1 MQKPEEKNT
10 KKSIIIDKKKTKVDQ
25 KVIDK
30 TQKNL
35 NINSIKKSQGS
46 STDRST
52 NKKKTGG
59 NQKNTKKVIN
69 QNQNKLEEEIPLP
82 EPKPIEP
89 VQKFQENQINEKNN
103 EEEEEKMPEI
113 PLEEVNKYEFN
124 LYKHLKENLKNRDKL
139 CTDGI
144 TNDSSYCLECK
155 VSVCPKCPLFKV
167 HNGHD
172 LVQKLPYYKCEKSFI
187 DETFKDIDSIFSLN
201 PSYLN
206 VNKVKG
212 ELKMQITN
220 KISQL
225 ISQLNKVKETKLQEI
240 DNIFEGSENCVEKLR
255 ENELKIKKNL
265 TNFLEKQKNFFCIDI
280 NEGVD
285 SQNVNPE
292 ANEVLKNLEGETAS
306 PMGMIQPNKDMANST
321 FLLTYDLMK
330 NTEFMNNL
338 IRDIFIDIKEN
349 TERYINEFTSKAKE
363 VEEGIAKLLTP
374 FEGMFKYQ
382 YLLCDFYSQ
391 VNHKIN
397 KYNNKIDDM
406 KNIIFEKVNKRGGF
420 EDIERDNKIANT
432 QIATR
437 FENILNN
444 QLIDEDEAT
453 TIRSLMTKGKKNR
466 KYGAGASKAASI
478 MTSSKMK
485 GGGTL
490 MTGAGKDNL
499 LLNLPKIYESPE
511 EIKLNKDILQE
522 YFIYEALNFVKK
534 NFKKKKNNLDELNE
548 EFDGEVDIAKP
559 IPGTNEMQ
567 CYDKKSRGIIKKVV
581 KFDKKI
587 HKYTYFLNGCR
598 TLLIKDRLYIIGGV
612 DKENQL
618 TKAAYVYYIKTNEL
632 KAMPDMLKP
641 HAYHSVDFLD
651 YYKSIVVVGGENISS
666 CELYDMNTG
675 EWRDLPE
682 MKIPRAHCG
691 IYLDKMNHAIYS
703 FFGIVGNITDKNNY
717 TDVLE
722 CLELRKM
729 ALGWYK
735 IDYNNK
741 AEMNFKSG
749 INKILPLTPEMV
761 LIYGATNMRDFA
773 RKSAVY
779 SIPKQEMMKIDN
791 KIFNEIR
798 EASKKS
804 KKLSKVLTSYA

>member
-1 MQKPEEKNT
+1 MQKTEDKNIQ
-10 KKSIIIDKKKTKVDQ
+10 KKNPDKKKSQKVDQ
-25 KVIDK
+25 KTADK
-30 TQKNL
+30 SQKNT
-35 NINSIKKSQGS
+35 NTNKKSQPQGNGEK
-46 STDRST
+46 STA
-52 NKKKTGG
+52 KKKPA
-59 NQKNTKKVIN
+59 QKSTKKVTA
-69 QNQNKLEEEIPLP
+69 NKLEEEMPLP
-82 EPKPIEP
+82 EPKPIEA
-89 VQKFQENQINEKNN
+89 VQKIPENKISEEKK
-103 EEEEEKMPEI
+103 EEEEQDKMPEI
-113 PLEEVNKYEFN
+113 PLEEANKYEFN
-124 LYKHLKENLKNRDKL
+124 LYKHLKENIKNKDKL
-139 CTDGI
+139 CKDGI
-144 TNDSSYCLECK
+144 SSESLYCLECK
-155 VSVCPKCPLFKV
+155 VSVCPKCALFKV
-167 HNGHD
+167 HNGHE
-172 LVQKLPYYKCEKSFI
+172 LVQKFPYYKCDKSFV
-187 DETFKDIDSIFSLN
+187 DESFKDIDSIFSLN

-206 VNKVKG
+206 INKVKG
-212 ELKMQITN
+212 ELKMQISN
-220 KISQL
+220 QISQL
-225 ISQLNKVKETKLQEI
+225 INQLNKVKDTKMEEVE
-240 DNIFEGSENCVEKLR
+240 NIFVGTENCVEKLR
-255 ENELKIKKNL
+255 ENELKVKKNL
-265 TNFLEKQKNFFCIDI
+265 NNFLETQKNFFCIDI

-292 ANEVLKNLEGETAS
+292 ASEVLKNLEGEGAS
-306 PMGMIQPNKDMANST
+306 PMGMIQPNKDTVNST
-321 FLLTYDLMK
+321 FLLTYDLLK

-338 IRDIFIDIKEN
+338 IRDIFIDIKSN

-363 VEEGIAKLLTP
+363 VEEAINRLLTP

-382 YLLCDFYSQ
+382 YLLCDFYAQ
-391 VNHKIN
+391 INHKIS
-397 KYNNKIDDM
+397 KYNKKIEDM

-420 EDIERDNKIANT
+420 DDIERDNRIANT

-485 GGGTL
+485 GGTL
-490 MTGAGKDNL
+490 MPGAGKDNL
-499 LLNLPKIYESPE
+499 LTNLPKIYESPD

-522 YFIYEALNFVKK
+522 YFIYEALNFVKN
-534 NFKKKKNNLDELNE
+534 NFRKKKNVLDELNE

-567 CYDKKSRGIIKKVV
+567 CYDKKTKNIIKKVV
-581 KFDKKI
+581 KFDKKV

-612 DKENQL
+612 DKENQI
-618 TKAAYVYYIKTNEL
+618 TKVAYVYYIRTNEL
-632 KAMPDMLKP
+632 KAMPDMLRP

-666 CELYDMNTG
+666 CELYDMNIG
-675 EWRDLPE
+675 GWRDLPE

-703 FFGIVGNITDKNNY
+703 FFGVIGNITDKNNY

-722 CLELRKM
+722 CLELRKL

-773 RKSAVY
+773 KKSAVY
-779 SIPKQEMMKIDN
+779 LIPKQEIIKIDN

-804 KKLSKVLTSYA
+804 KKLSKVLTSYI

>member
-1 MQKPEEKNT
+1 MQKTEDKNIQ
-10 KKSIIIDKKKTKVDQ
+10 KKNPDKKKSQKVDQ
-25 KVIDK
+25 KTADK
-30 TQKNL
+30 SQKNT
-35 NINSIKKSQGS
+35 NTNKKSQPQGNGEK
-46 STDRST
+46 STA
-52 NKKKTGG
+52 KKKPA
-59 NQKNTKKVIN
+59 QKSTKKVTA
-69 QNQNKLEEEIPLP
+69 NKLEEEMPLP
-82 EPKPIEP
+82 EPKPIEA
-89 VQKFQENQINEKNN
+89 VQKIPENKISEEKK
-103 EEEEEKMPEI
+103 EEEEQDKMPEI
-113 PLEEVNKYEFN
+113 PLEEANKYEFN
-124 LYKHLKENLKNRDKL
+124 LYKHLKENIKNKDKL
-139 CTDGI
+139 CKDGI
-144 TNDSSYCLECK
+144 SSESLYCLECK
-155 VSVCPKCPLFKV
+155 VSVCPKCALFKV
-167 HNGHD
+167 HNGHE
-172 LVQKLPYYKCEKSFI
+172 LVQKFPYYKCDKSFV
-187 DETFKDIDSIFSLN
+187 DESFKDIDSIFSLN

-206 VNKVKG
+206 INKVKG
-212 ELKMQITN
+212 ELKMQISN
-220 KISQL
+220 QISQL
-225 ISQLNKVKETKLQEI
+225 INQLNKVKDTKMEEVE
-240 DNIFEGSENCVEKLR
+240 NIFVGTENCVEKLR
-255 ENELKIKKNL
+255 ENELKVKKNL
-265 TNFLEKQKNFFCIDI
+265 NNFLETQKNFFCIDI

-292 ANEVLKNLEGETAS
+292 ASEVLKNLEGEGAS
-306 PMGMIQPNKDMANST
+306 PMGMIQPNKDTVNST
-321 FLLTYDLMK
+321 FLLTYDLLK

-338 IRDIFIDIKEN
+338 IRDIFIDIKSN

-363 VEEGIAKLLTP
+363 VEEAINKLLTP

-382 YLLCDFYSQ
+382 YLLCDFYAQ
-391 VNHKIN
+391 INHKIS
-397 KYNNKIDDM
+397 KYNKKIEDM

-420 EDIERDNKIANT
+420 DDIERDNRIANT

-485 GGGTL
+485 GGTL
-490 MTGAGKDNL
+490 MPGAGKDNL
-499 LLNLPKIYESPE
+499 LINLPKIYESPD

-522 YFIYEALNFVKK
+522 YFIYEALNFVKN
-534 NFKKKKNNLDELNE
+534 NFRKKKNVLDELNE

-567 CYDKKSRGIIKKVV
+567 CYDKKTKNIIKKVV
-581 KFDKKI
+581 KFDKKV

-612 DKENQL
+612 DKENQI
-618 TKAAYVYYIKTNEL
+618 TKVAYVYYIRTNEL
-632 KAMPDMLKP
+632 KAMPDMLRP

-666 CELYDMNTG
+666 CELYDMNIG
-675 EWRDLPE
+675 GWRDLPE

-703 FFGIVGNITDKNNY
+703 FFGVIGNITDKNNY

-722 CLELRKM
+722 CLELRKL

-773 RKSAVY
+773 KKSAVY
-779 SIPKQEMMKIDN
+779 LIPKQEIIKIDN

-804 KKLSKVLTSYA
+804 KKLSKVLTSYI

>member
-10 KKSIIIDKKKTKVDQ
+10 HKKNNTNDKKKIQ
-25 KVIDK
+25 KAEQK
-30 TQKNL
+30 QSGKSQKNNNL
-35 NINSIKKSQGS
+35 NSNKKPNTGTGKKKIAIQRSSKKSN
-46 STDRST
+46 T
-52 NKKKTGG
+52 NKF
-59 NQKNTKKVIN
+59 
-69 QNQNKLEEEIPLP
+69 EDEMPLP
-82 EPKPIEP
+82 EPKPIEA
-89 VQKFQENQINEKNN
+89 VQKISENKNN
-103 EEEEEKMPEI
+103 DENGEEEDKMPEI
-113 PLEEVNKYEFN
+113 PLEEANKYEFN
-124 LYKHLKENLKNRDKL
+124 LYKHLKENIKNKDKL
-139 CTDGI
+139 CLDGI
-144 TNDSSYCLECK
+144 STESLYCLECK

-172 LVQKLPYYKCEKSFI
+172 LVHKFPYYKCEKSFI
-187 DETFKDIDSIFSLN
+187 DESFKDIDSIFSLN

-225 ISQLNKVKETKLQEI
+225 IEQLKKVKDAKLEEV
-240 DNIFEGSENCVEKLR
+240 DNVFEGTENCVEKLK
-255 ENELKIKKNL
+255 ENESKVKKNL
-265 TNFLEKQKNFFCIDI
+265 HNFLDKQKNFFCLDL

-285 SQNVNPE
+285 SQNINPE

-306 PMGMIQPNKDMANST
+306 PMGMIQPNKDTLNST
-321 FLLTYDLMK
+321 FLLTYDLLK

-338 IRDIFIDIKEN
+338 IKEIFIDIKTN
-349 TERYINEFTSKAKE
+349 TERYLNEFNLKAKE
-363 VEEGIAKLLTP
+363 VEEAINRLLNP

-391 VNHKIN
+391 INHKIS
-397 KYNNKIDDM
+397 KYNKKIDDM
-406 KNIIFEKVNKRGGF
+406 KKIIFEKVNKRGCF
-420 EDIERDNKIANT
+420 DDIERDNRIANT

-466 KYGAGASKAASI
+466 RYGAGASKAASI
-478 MTSSKMK
+478 ITSSKMK

-490 MTGAGKDNL
+490 MSGAGKDNL
-499 LLNLPKIYESPE
+499 LLNMPKIYETPD
-511 EIKLNKDILQE
+511 EIKLNKDVLQE
-522 YFIYEALNFVKK
+522 YFIFEALNFVKK
-534 NFKKKKNNLDELNE
+534 NFKKKKNKLDDFNE

-559 IPGTNEMQ
+559 LPGTNEMQ
-567 CYDKKSRGIIKKVV
+567 CYDKKARGIIKKVV
-581 KFDKKI
+581 KFDKKV

-612 DKENQL
+612 DKENQI
-618 TKAAYVYYIKTNEL
+618 TKVAYVYYIKTNEL
-632 KAMPDMLKP
+632 KAMPDMLRP

-651 YYKSIVVVGGENISS
+651 YYKSIVVVGGENIGS

-675 EWRDLPE
+675 AWRDLPE
-682 MKIPRAHCG
+682 MKLPRAHCG

-703 FFGIVGNITDKNNY
+703 FFGVVGNITDKNNY

-722 CLELRKM
+722 CLELRKL

-761 LIYGATNMRDFA
+761 LVYGATNMRDFA
-773 RKSAVY
+773 KKSAVY
-779 SIPKQEMMKIDN
+779 VIPKQEMIKIDN

-804 KKLSKVLTSYA
+804 KRLSKVLNSYA

>member
-10 KKSIIIDKKKTKVDQ
+10 KKRIIIDKKKTKADQ
-25 KVIDK
+25 KEIDK

-46 STDRST
+46 ITDRST

-59 NQKNTKKVIN
+59 NQKNIKKVIN
-69 QNQNKLEEEIPLP
+69 QNQKNLEEEMPLP

-89 VQKFQENQINEKNN
+89 VQKFQENQINENNN
-103 EEEEEKMPEI
+103 EEEEEKLPEI
-113 PLEEVNKYEFN
+113 PLEEANKYEFN

-225 ISQLNKVKETKLQEI
+225 ISQLNKVKDAKLQEI

-548 EFDGEVDIAKP
+548 EFDDEADIAKP

-612 DKENQL
+612 DKENQI

-632 KAMPDMLKP
+632 KTMPDMLKP

-703 FFGIVGNITDKNNY
+703 FFGIIGNITDKNNY

>member
-113 PLEEVNKYEFN
+113 PLEEANKYEFN

-225 ISQLNKVKETKLQEI
+225 ISQLNKVKEAKLQEI

-265 TNFLEKQKNFFCIDI
+265 ANFLEKQKNFFCIDI

-548 EFDGEVDIAKP
+548 EFDGEADIAKP

-612 DKENQL
+612 DKENQI

>member
-1 MQKPEEKNT
+1 MQKPEEKNLQ
-10 KKSIIIDKKKTKVDQ
+10 KKNLLSEKKKKVES
-25 KVIDK
+25 KYGDK
-30 TQKNL
+30 LQKN
-35 NINSIKKSQGS
+35 INVNP
-46 STDRST
+46 RST
-52 NKKKTGG
+52 NKKKSSP
-59 NQKNTKKVIN
+59 TKKAPKKGN
-69 QNQNKLEEEIPLP
+69 DNKIEEEMPLP
-82 EPKPIEP
+82 EPKPLEAI
-89 VQKFQENQINEKNN
+89 QKIPENRINEENK
-103 EEEEEKMPEI
+103 EEEKMPEI
-113 PLEEVNKYEFN
+113 PIEEAKKYDFN
-124 LYKHLKENLKNRDKL
+124 LYKHLKENIKNRENL

-144 TNDSSYCLECK
+144 SNDSLYCLDCK
-155 VSVCPKCPLFKV
+155 VSVCPKCPSFNN
-167 HNGHD
+167 HNEHQ
-172 LVQKLPYYKCEKSFI
+172 LVNKYPYYKCDKDFI
-187 DETFKDIDSIFSLN
+187 ESSFKDIDSVFSLN

-212 ELKMQITN
+212 EIKSQITN
-220 KISQL
+220 KISEL
-225 ISQLNKVKETKLQEI
+225 INQLNKVKDAKMEEVEK
-240 DNIFEGSENCVEKLR
+240 IFDGNENCIEKLR
-255 ENELKIKKNL
+255 ENELKVKNNL
-265 TNFLEKQKNFFCIDI
+265 NNFLEKQKNFFCIDT

-285 SQNVNPE
+285 SKNVNPE
-292 ANEVLKNLEGETAS
+292 ANEVLKNLEGEKS
-306 PMGMIQPNKDMANST
+306 PMGMIQPNKDTVNST
-321 FLLTYDLMK
+321 FLLTYDLLK

-338 IRDIFIDIKEN
+338 IKDIINEIKEN
-349 TERYINEFTSKAKE
+349 TERYINEFNEKAKE
-363 VEEGIAKLLTP
+363 VEEAINKLLNP

-391 VNHKIN
+391 INHKIS
-397 KYNNKIDDM
+397 KYNKKIDEM
-406 KNIIFEKVNKRGGF
+406 KKVIFEKVNKKGGF
-420 EDIERDNKIANT
+420 DDIERDNKIATT

-437 FENILNN
+437 FDNILKN
-444 QLIDEDEAT
+444 QLIDEDGAT

-478 MTSSKMK
+478 MTSSKMR

-490 MTGAGKDNL
+490 MTGAGKE
-499 LLNLPKIYESPE
+499 LLNLPKIYEDPE

-522 YFIYEALNFVKK
+522 YFIYEALNFVKN
-534 NFKKKKNNLDELNE
+534 NFKKKKNILDEINE
-548 EFDGEVDIAKP
+548 EYDGEVDIAKP

-567 CYDKKSRGIIKKVV
+567 CYDKKSRGIVKKVV

-598 TLLIKDRLYIIGGV
+598 TLLIKDKLYILGGV
-612 DKENQL
+612 DKENQV
-618 TKAAYVYYIKTNEL
+618 TKAAYVYLIRTNEL
-632 KAMPDMLKP
+632 LKMPDMLKP
-641 HAYHSVDFLD
+641 HAYHAVDFLD

-666 CELYDMNTG
+666 CELFDMNIG
-675 EWRDLPE
+675 EWRELPE

-703 FFGIVGNITDKNNY
+703 FFGIIGNITNKNNY

-761 LIYGATNMRDFA
+761 LVYGAANIRDFA
-773 RKSAVY
+773 KKSAVY
-779 SIPKQEMMKIDN
+779 LIPKQEMLKIDN
-791 KIFNEIR
+791 KIYNEIR

-804 KKLSKVLTSYA
+804 RRLSRILMPYA

>member
-1 MQKPEEKNT
+1 MQKTEDKNIQ
-10 KKSIIIDKKKTKVDQ
+10 KKNPDKKKSQKVDQ
-25 KVIDK
+25 KTADK
-30 TQKNL
+30 SQKNT
-35 NINSIKKSQGS
+35 NTNKKSQPQGNGEK
-46 STDRST
+46 STA
-52 NKKKTGG
+52 KKKPA
-59 NQKNTKKVIN
+59 QKSTKKVTA
-69 QNQNKLEEEIPLP
+69 NKLEEEMPLP
-82 EPKPIEP
+82 EPKPIEA
-89 VQKFQENQINEKNN
+89 VQKIPENKISEKKK
-103 EEEEEKMPEI
+103 EEEEQDKMPEI
-113 PLEEVNKYEFN
+113 PLEEANKYEFN
-124 LYKHLKENLKNRDKL
+124 LYKHLKENIKNKDKL
-139 CTDGI
+139 CKDGI
-144 TNDSSYCLECK
+144 SSESLYCLECK
-155 VSVCPKCPLFKV
+155 VSVCPKCALFKV
-167 HNGHD
+167 HNGHE
-172 LVQKLPYYKCEKSFI
+172 LVQKFPYYKCDKSFV
-187 DETFKDIDSIFSLN
+187 DESFKDIDSIFSLN

-206 VNKVKG
+206 INKVKG
-212 ELKMQITN
+212 ELKMQISN
-220 KISQL
+220 QISQL
-225 ISQLNKVKETKLQEI
+225 INQLNKVKDTKMEEVE
-240 DNIFEGSENCVEKLR
+240 NIFVGTENCVEKLR
-255 ENELKIKKNL
+255 ENELKVKKNL
-265 TNFLEKQKNFFCIDI
+265 NNFLETQKNFFCIDI

-292 ANEVLKNLEGETAS
+292 ASEVLKNLEGEGAS
-306 PMGMIQPNKDMANST
+306 PMGMIQPNKDTVNST
-321 FLLTYDLMK
+321 FLLTYDLLK

-338 IRDIFIDIKEN
+338 IRDIFIDIKSN

-363 VEEGIAKLLTP
+363 VEEAINKLLTP

-382 YLLCDFYSQ
+382 YLLCDFYAQ
-391 VNHKIN
+391 INHKIS
-397 KYNNKIDDM
+397 KYNKKIEDM

-420 EDIERDNKIANT
+420 DDIERDNRIANT

-485 GGGTL
+485 GGTL
-490 MTGAGKDNL
+490 MPGAGKDNL
-499 LLNLPKIYESPE
+499 LTNLPKIYESPD

-522 YFIYEALNFVKK
+522 YFIYEALNFVKN
-534 NFKKKKNNLDELNE
+534 NFRKKKNVLDELNE

-567 CYDKKSRGIIKKVV
+567 CYDKKTKNIIKKVV
-581 KFDKKI
+581 KFDKKV

-612 DKENQL
+612 DKENQI
-618 TKAAYVYYIKTNEL
+618 TKVAYVYYIRTNEL
-632 KAMPDMLKP
+632 KAMPDMLRP

-666 CELYDMNTG
+666 CELYDMNIG
-675 EWRDLPE
+675 GWRDLPE

-703 FFGIVGNITDKNNY
+703 FFGVIGNITDKNNY

-722 CLELRKM
+722 CLELRKL

-773 RKSAVY
+773 KKSAVY
-779 SIPKQEMMKIDN
+779 LIPKQEIIKIDN

-804 KKLSKVLTSYA
+804 KKLSKVLTSYI

>member
-1 MQKPEEKNT
+1 MQKTEDKNIQ
-10 KKSIIIDKKKTKVDQ
+10 KKNPDKKKSQKVDQ
-25 KVIDK
+25 KTADK
-30 TQKNL
+30 SQKNT
-35 NINSIKKSQGS
+35 NTNKKSQPQGNGEK
-46 STDRST
+46 STA
-52 NKKKTGG
+52 KKKPA
-59 NQKNTKKVIN
+59 QKSTKKVTA
-69 QNQNKLEEEIPLP
+69 NKLEEEMPLP
-82 EPKPIEP
+82 EPKPIEA
-89 VQKFQENQINEKNN
+89 VQKIPENKISEEKK
-103 EEEEEKMPEI
+103 EEEEQDKMPEI
-113 PLEEVNKYEFN
+113 PLEEANKYEFN
-124 LYKHLKENLKNRDKL
+124 LYKHLKENIKNKDKL
-139 CTDGI
+139 CKDGI
-144 TNDSSYCLECK
+144 SSESLYCLECK
-155 VSVCPKCPLFKV
+155 VSVCPKCALFKV
-167 HNGHD
+167 HNGHE
-172 LVQKLPYYKCEKSFI
+172 LVQKFPYYKCDKSFV
-187 DETFKDIDSIFSLN
+187 DESFKDIDSIFSLN

-206 VNKVKG
+206 INKVKG
-212 ELKMQITN
+212 ELKMQISN
-220 KISQL
+220 QISQL
-225 ISQLNKVKETKLQEI
+225 INQLNKVKDTKMEEVE
-240 DNIFEGSENCVEKLR
+240 NIFVGTENCVEKLR
-255 ENELKIKKNL
+255 ENELKVKKNL
-265 TNFLEKQKNFFCIDI
+265 NNFLETQKNFFCIDI

-292 ANEVLKNLEGETAS
+292 ASEVLKNLEGEGAS
-306 PMGMIQPNKDMANST
+306 PMGMIQPNKDTVNST
-321 FLLTYDLMK
+321 FLLTYDLLK

-338 IRDIFIDIKEN
+338 IRDIFIDIKSN

-363 VEEGIAKLLTP
+363 VEEAINKLLTP

-382 YLLCDFYSQ
+382 YLLCDFYAQ
-391 VNHKIN
+391 INHKIS
-397 KYNNKIDDM
+397 KYNKKIEDM

-420 EDIERDNKIANT
+420 DDIERDNRIANT

-485 GGGTL
+485 GGTL
-490 MTGAGKDNL
+490 MPGAGKDNL
-499 LLNLPKIYESPE
+499 LTNLPKIYESPD

-522 YFIYEALNFVKK
+522 YFIYEALNFVKN
-534 NFKKKKNNLDELNE
+534 NFRKKKNVLDELNE

-567 CYDKKSRGIIKKVV
+567 CYDKKTKNIIKKVV
-581 KFDKKI
+581 KFDKKV

-612 DKENQL
+612 DKENQI
-618 TKAAYVYYIKTNEL
+618 TKVAYVYYIRTNEL
-632 KAMPDMLKP
+632 KAMPDMLRP

-666 CELYDMNTG
+666 CELYDMNIG
-675 EWRDLPE
+675 GWRELPE

-703 FFGIVGNITDKNNY
+703 FFGVIGNITDKNNY

-722 CLELRKM
+722 CLELRKL

-773 RKSAVY
+773 KKSAVY
-779 SIPKQEMMKIDN
+779 LIPKQEIIKIDN

-798 EASKKS
+798 EAYKKS
-804 KKLSKVLTSYA
+804 KKLSKVLTSYI

>member
-1 MQKPEEKNT
+1 MQKPEEKST
-10 KKSIIIDKKKTKVDQ
+10 KKSIITDKKKAKGDQ
-25 KVIDK
+25 KVPDK

-46 STDRST
+46 NIDHSI
-52 NKKKTGG
+52 NKKKTGA
-59 NQKNTKKVIN
+59 NQKNNKKVIN
-69 QNQNKLEEEIPLP
+69 QNQNKLEEEMPLP

-89 VQKFQENQINEKNN
+89 IQKVQENQINEENN
-103 EEEEEKMPEI
+103 EEEDKMPEI
-113 PLEEVNKYEFN
+113 PLEEANKYEFN

-225 ISQLNKVKETKLQEI
+225 ISQLNKVKDAKLQEI

-567 CYDKKSRGIIKKVV
+567 CYDKKSRGIIKKGV

>member
-1 MQKPEEKNT
+1 MQKSEEKNPH
-10 KKSIIIDKKKTKVDQ
+10 KKNNANDKKKTQ
-25 KVIDK
+25 KAEQKQSDK
-30 TQKNL
+30 SLKNNNL
-35 NINSIKKSQGS
+35 NSNKKPNTGTGKKKIAIQRSSKKSN
-46 STDRST
+46 T
-52 NKKKTGG
+52 NKF
-59 NQKNTKKVIN
+59 
-69 QNQNKLEEEIPLP
+69 EDEMPLP
-82 EPKPIEP
+82 EPKPIEA
-89 VQKFQENQINEKNN
+89 VQKIPENKNN
-103 EEEEEKMPEI
+103 DENGEEEDKMPEI
-113 PLEEVNKYEFN
+113 PLEEANKYEFN
-124 LYKHLKENLKNRDKL
+124 LYKHLKENIKNKDKL
-139 CTDGI
+139 CSDGI
-144 TNDSSYCLECK
+144 STESLYCLECK

-172 LVQKLPYYKCEKSFI
+172 LVHKFPYYKCEKSFI
-187 DETFKDIDSIFSLN
+187 DESFKDIDSIFSLN

-206 VNKVKG
+206 ANKVKG

-225 ISQLNKVKETKLQEI
+225 IEQLKKVKDAKLEEV
-240 DNIFEGSENCVEKLR
+240 DNVFEGTENCVEKLK
-255 ENELKIKKNL
+255 ENESKVKKNL
-265 TNFLEKQKNFFCIDI
+265 HNFLDKQKNFFCLDL

-285 SQNVNPE
+285 SQNINPE

-306 PMGMIQPNKDMANST
+306 PMGMIQPNKDTLNST
-321 FLLTYDLMK
+321 FLLTYDLLK

-338 IRDIFIDIKEN
+338 IKEIFIDIKTN
-349 TERYINEFTSKAKE
+349 TERYLNEFNLKAKE
-363 VEEGIAKLLTP
+363 VEEAINRLLNP

-391 VNHKIN
+391 INHKIS
-397 KYNNKIDDM
+397 KYNKKIDDM
-406 KNIIFEKVNKRGGF
+406 KKIIFEKVNKRGCF
-420 EDIERDNKIANT
+420 DDIERDNRIANT

-466 KYGAGASKAASI
+466 RYGAGASKAASI
-478 MTSSKMK
+478 ITSSKMK

-490 MTGAGKDNL
+490 MSGAGKDNL
-499 LLNLPKIYESPE
+499 LLNMPKIYETPD
-511 EIKLNKDILQE
+511 EIKLNKDVLQE
-522 YFIYEALNFVKK
+522 YFIFEALNFVKK
-534 NFKKKKNNLDELNE
+534 NFKKKKNKLDDFNE

-559 IPGTNEMQ
+559 LPGTNEMQ
-567 CYDKKSRGIIKKVV
+567 CYDKKARGIIKKVV
-581 KFDKKI
+581 KFDKKV

-612 DKENQL
+612 DKENQI
-618 TKAAYVYYIKTNEL
+618 TKVAYVYYIKTNEL
-632 KAMPDMLKP
+632 KAMPDMLRP

-651 YYKSIVVVGGENISS
+651 YYKSIVVVGGENIGS

-675 EWRDLPE
+675 AWRDLPE
-682 MKIPRAHCG
+682 MKLPRAHCG

-703 FFGIVGNITDKNNY
+703 FFGVVGNITDKNNY

-722 CLELRKM
+722 CLELRKL

-761 LIYGATNMRDFA
+761 LVYGATNMRDFA
-773 RKSAVY
+773 KKSAVY
-779 SIPKQEMMKIDN
+779 VIPKQEMIKIDN

-804 KKLSKVLTSYA
+804 KRLSKVLNSYA

>member
-1 MQKPEEKNT
+1 MQKPEDKNNQ
-10 KKSIIIDKKKTKVDQ
+10 KKNAQNDKKKAKIDQ
-25 KVIDK
+25 KPADK
-30 TQKNL
+30 QSKNSNLNSSKKNPAPANKKRPTTQK
-35 NINSIKKSQGS
+35 SSKKPN
-46 STDRST
+46 T
-52 NKKKTGG
+52 NK
-59 NQKNTKKVIN
+59 I
-69 QNQNKLEEEIPLP
+69 EEEMPLP
-82 EPKPIEP
+82 EPKPVEA
-89 VQKFQENQINEKNN
+89 VQKIPENKINEENK
-103 EEEEEKMPEI
+103 EEEEDKMPEI
-113 PLEEVNKYEFN
+113 PLEEANKYEFN
-124 LYKHLKENLKNRDKL
+124 LYKHLKENIKNKDKL

-144 TNDSSYCLECK
+144 SNESSYCLECK

-167 HNGHD
+167 HNGHE
-172 LVQKLPYYKCEKSFI
+172 LVQKMPYYKCEKSFI
-187 DETFKDIDSIFSLN
+187 DESFKDIDSIFSLN

-212 ELKMQITN
+212 ELKMQITTQ
-220 KISQL
+220 ISQL
-225 ISQLNKVKETKLQEI
+225 INQLNKVKDVKLEEVE
-240 DNIFEGSENCVEKLR
+240 NIFVGSENCVEKLR
-255 ENELKIKKNL
+255 ENELKVKKNL
-265 TNFLEKQKNFFCIDI
+265 NEFLEKQKNFFCIDI

-285 SQNVNPE
+285 SQNINPE
-292 ANEVLKNLEGETAS
+292 ASEVLKNLEGETAS
-306 PMGMIQPNKDMANST
+306 PMGMIQPNKDTVNST
-321 FLLTYDLMK
+321 FLLTYDLLK
-330 NTEFMNNL
+330 NTEYMNNL

-349 TERYINEFTSKAKE
+349 TERYINEFNAKAKE
-363 VEEGIAKLLTP
+363 VEEAINKLLTP

-391 VNHKIN
+391 INHKIK
-397 KYNNKIDDM
+397 KYNQKIDDM

-420 EDIERDNKIANT
+420 DDIERDNRIAGT

-485 GGGTL
+485 GGTL

-499 LLNLPKIYESPE
+499 ALNLPKIYESPD

-534 NFKKKKNNLDELNE
+534 NFKKKKDNLDELNE

-567 CYDKKSRGIIKKVV
+567 CYDKKTRGIVKKVV
-581 KFDKKI
+581 KFDKKV

-612 DKENQL
+612 DKENQV
-618 TKAAYVYYIKTNEL
+618 TKAAYVYYIRTNEL
-632 KAMPDMLKP
+632 KTMPDMLRP

-675 EWRDLPE
+675 SWRDLPE

-722 CLELRKM
+722 CLELRKL
-729 ALGWYK
+729 ALGWYR

-761 LIYGATNMRDFA
+761 LVYGATNMRDFA
-773 RKSAVY
+773 KKSAVY
-779 SIPKQEMMKIDN
+779 LIPKQEMIKIDN
-791 KIFNEIR
+791 RIFNEIR

-804 KKLSKVLTSYA
+804 KKLSKVLTSY

>member
-225 ISQLNKVKETKLQEI
+225 ISQLNKVKDAKLQEI

>member
-1 MQKPEEKNT
+1 MQKTEDKNIQ
-10 KKSIIIDKKKTKVDQ
+10 KKNPDKKKSQKVDQ
-25 KVIDK
+25 KTADK
-30 TQKNL
+30 SQKNT
-35 NINSIKKSQGS
+35 NTNKKSQPQGNGEK
-46 STDRST
+46 STA
-52 NKKKTGG
+52 KKKPA
-59 NQKNTKKVIN
+59 QKSTKKVTA
-69 QNQNKLEEEIPLP
+69 NKLEEEMPLP
-82 EPKPIEP
+82 EPKPIEA
-89 VQKFQENQINEKNN
+89 VQKIPENKISEEKK
-103 EEEEEKMPEI
+103 EEEEQDKMPEI
-113 PLEEVNKYEFN
+113 PLEEANKYEFN
-124 LYKHLKENLKNRDKL
+124 LYKHLKENIKNKDKL
-139 CTDGI
+139 CKDGI
-144 TNDSSYCLECK
+144 SSESLYCLECK
-155 VSVCPKCPLFKV
+155 VSVCPKCALFKV
-167 HNGHD
+167 HNGHE
-172 LVQKLPYYKCEKSFI
+172 LVQKFPYYKCEKSFV
-187 DETFKDIDSIFSLN
+187 DESFKDIDSIFSLN

-206 VNKVKG
+206 INKVKG
-212 ELKMQITN
+212 ELKMQISN
-220 KISQL
+220 QISQL
-225 ISQLNKVKETKLQEI
+225 INQLNKVKDTKMEEVE
-240 DNIFEGSENCVEKLR
+240 NIFVGTENCVEKLR
-255 ENELKIKKNL
+255 ENELKVKKNL
-265 TNFLEKQKNFFCIDI
+265 NNFLETQKNFFCIDI

-292 ANEVLKNLEGETAS
+292 ASEVLKNLEGEGAS
-306 PMGMIQPNKDMANST
+306 PMGMIQPNKDTVNST
-321 FLLTYDLMK
+321 FLLTYDLLK

-338 IRDIFIDIKEN
+338 IRDIFIDIKSN

-363 VEEGIAKLLTP
+363 VEEAINRLLTP

-382 YLLCDFYSQ
+382 YLLCDFYAQ
-391 VNHKIN
+391 INHKIS
-397 KYNNKIDDM
+397 KYNKKIEDM

-420 EDIERDNKIANT
+420 DDIERDNRIANT

-485 GGGTL
+485 GGTL
-490 MTGAGKDNL
+490 MPGAGKDNL
-499 LLNLPKIYESPE
+499 LTNLPKIYESPD

-522 YFIYEALNFVKK
+522 YFIYEALNFVKN
-534 NFKKKKNNLDELNE
+534 NFRKKKNVLDELNE

-567 CYDKKSRGIIKKVV
+567 CYDKKTKNIIKKVV
-581 KFDKKI
+581 KFDKKV

-598 TLLIKDRLYIIGGV
+598 TLLIKDRLYIIGGA
-612 DKENQL
+612 DKENQI
-618 TKAAYVYYIKTNEL
+618 TKVAYVYYIRTNEL
-632 KAMPDMLKP
+632 KAMPDMLRP

-666 CELYDMNTG
+666 CELYDMNIG
-675 EWRDLPE
+675 GWRDLPE

-703 FFGIVGNITDKNNY
+703 FFGVIGNITDKNNY

-722 CLELRKM
+722 CLELRKL

-773 RKSAVY
+773 KKSAVY
-779 SIPKQEMMKIDN
+779 LIPKQEIIKIDN

-804 KKLSKVLTSYA
+804 KKLSKVLTSYI

>member
-1 MQKPEEKNT
+1 MQKPEDKNNQ
-10 KKSIIIDKKKTKVDQ
+10 KKNVQNDKKKAKNDQ
-25 KVIDK
+25 KPADK
-30 TQKNL
+30 QSKNSNLNSSKKNPAPANKKRPTTQK
-35 NINSIKKSQGS
+35 SSKKPN
-46 STDRST
+46 T
-52 NKKKTGG
+52 NK
-59 NQKNTKKVIN
+59 I
-69 QNQNKLEEEIPLP
+69 EEEMPLP
-82 EPKPIEP
+82 EPKPVEA
-89 VQKFQENQINEKNN
+89 VQKIPENKINEENK
-103 EEEEEKMPEI
+103 EEEEDKMPEI
-113 PLEEVNKYEFN
+113 PLEEANKYEFN
-124 LYKHLKENLKNRDKL
+124 LYKHLKENIKNKDKL

-144 TNDSSYCLECK
+144 SNESSYCLECK

-167 HNGHD
+167 HNGHE
-172 LVQKLPYYKCEKSFI
+172 LVQKMPYYKCEKSFI
-187 DETFKDIDSIFSLN
+187 DESFKDIDSIFSLN

-212 ELKMQITN
+212 ELKMQITTQ
-220 KISQL
+220 ISQL
-225 ISQLNKVKETKLQEI
+225 INQLNKVKDVKLEEVE
-240 DNIFEGSENCVEKLR
+240 NIFVGSENFVEKLR
-255 ENELKIKKNL
+255 ENELKVKKNL
-265 TNFLEKQKNFFCIDI
+265 NEFLEKQKNFFCIDI

-285 SQNVNPE
+285 SQNINPE
-292 ANEVLKNLEGETAS
+292 ASEVLKNLEGETAS
-306 PMGMIQPNKDMANST
+306 PMGMIQPNKDTVNST
-321 FLLTYDLMK
+321 FLLTYDLLK
-330 NTEFMNNL
+330 NTEYMNNL

-349 TERYINEFTSKAKE
+349 TERYINEFNAKAKE
-363 VEEGIAKLLTP
+363 VEEAINKLLTP

-391 VNHKIN
+391 INHKIK
-397 KYNNKIDDM
+397 KYNQKIDDM

-420 EDIERDNKIANT
+420 DDIERDNRIAGT

-453 TIRSLMTKGKKNR
+453 TIKSLMTKGKKNR

-485 GGGTL
+485 GGTL

-499 LLNLPKIYESPE
+499 ALNLPKIYESPD

-534 NFKKKKNNLDELNE
+534 NFKKKKDNLDELNE

-567 CYDKKSRGIIKKVV
+567 CYDKKTRGIVKKVV
-581 KFDKKI
+581 KFDKKV

-612 DKENQL
+612 DKENQV
-618 TKAAYVYYIKTNEL
+618 TKAAYVYYIRTNEL
-632 KAMPDMLKP
+632 KTMPDMLRP

-675 EWRDLPE
+675 SWRDLPE

-722 CLELRKM
+722 CLELRKL
-729 ALGWYK
+729 ALGWYR

-761 LIYGATNMRDFA
+761 LVYGATNMRDFA
-773 RKSAVY
+773 KKSAVY
-779 SIPKQEMMKIDN
+779 LIPKQEMIKIDN

-804 KKLSKVLTSYA
+804 KKLSKVLTSY

>member
-1 MQKPEEKNT
+1 MQKTEDKNIQ
-10 KKSIIIDKKKTKVDQ
+10 KKNPDKKKSQKVDQ
-25 KVIDK
+25 KTADK
-30 TQKNL
+30 SQKNT
-35 NINSIKKSQGS
+35 NTNKKSQPQGNGEK
-46 STDRST
+46 STA
-52 NKKKTGG
+52 KKKPA
-59 NQKNTKKVIN
+59 QKSTKKVTA
-69 QNQNKLEEEIPLP
+69 NKLEEEMPLP
-82 EPKPIEP
+82 EPKPIEA
-89 VQKFQENQINEKNN
+89 VQKIPENKISEEKK
-103 EEEEEKMPEI
+103 EEEEQDKMPEI
-113 PLEEVNKYEFN
+113 PLEEANKYEFN
-124 LYKHLKENLKNRDKL
+124 LYKHLKENIKNKDKL
-139 CTDGI
+139 CKDGI
-144 TNDSSYCLECK
+144 SSESLYCLECK
-155 VSVCPKCPLFKV
+155 VSVCPKCALFKV
-167 HNGHD
+167 HNGHE
-172 LVQKLPYYKCEKSFI
+172 LVQKFPYYKCDKSFV
-187 DETFKDIDSIFSLN
+187 DESFKDIDSIFSLN

-206 VNKVKG
+206 INKVKG
-212 ELKMQITN
+212 ELKMQISN
-220 KISQL
+220 QISQL
-225 ISQLNKVKETKLQEI
+225 INQLNKVKDTKMEEVE
-240 DNIFEGSENCVEKLR
+240 NIFVGTENCVEKLR
-255 ENELKIKKNL
+255 ENELKVKKNL
-265 TNFLEKQKNFFCIDI
+265 NNFLETQKNFFCIDI

-292 ANEVLKNLEGETAS
+292 ASEVLKNLEGEGAS
-306 PMGMIQPNKDMANST
+306 PMGMIQPNKDTVNST
-321 FLLTYDLMK
+321 FLLTYDLLK

-338 IRDIFIDIKEN
+338 IRDIFIDIKSN

-363 VEEGIAKLLTP
+363 VEEAINKLLTP

-382 YLLCDFYSQ
+382 YLLCDFYAQ
-391 VNHKIN
+391 INHKIS
-397 KYNNKIDDM
+397 KYNKKIEDM

-420 EDIERDNKIANT
+420 DDIERDNRIANT

-485 GGGTL
+485 GGTL
-490 MTGAGKDNL
+490 MPGAGKDNL
-499 LLNLPKIYESPE
+499 LINLPKIYESPD

-522 YFIYEALNFVKK
+522 YFIYEALNFVKN
-534 NFKKKKNNLDELNE
+534 NFRKKKNVLDELNE

-567 CYDKKSRGIIKKVV
+567 CYDKKTKNIIKKVV
-581 KFDKKI
+581 KFDKKV

-612 DKENQL
+612 DKENQI
-618 TKAAYVYYIKTNEL
+618 TKVAYVYYIRTNEL
-632 KAMPDMLKP
+632 KAMPDMLRP

-666 CELYDMNTG
+666 CELYDMNIG
-675 EWRDLPE
+675 GWRDLPE

-691 IYLDKMNHAIYS
+691 IYLDKINHAIYS
-703 FFGIVGNITDKNNY
+703 FFGVIGNITDKNNY

-722 CLELRKM
+722 CLELRKI

-773 RKSAVY
+773 KKSAVY
-779 SIPKQEMMKIDN
+779 LIPKQEIIKIDN

-804 KKLSKVLTSYA
+804 KKLSKVLTSYI

>member
-1 MQKPEEKNT
+1 MQKPEDKNNQ
-10 KKSIIIDKKKTKVDQ
+10 KKNAQNDKKKAKIDQ
-25 KVIDK
+25 KPADK
-30 TQKNL
+30 QSKNSNLNSSKKNPAPANKKRPTTQK
-35 NINSIKKSQGS
+35 SSKKPN
-46 STDRST
+46 T
-52 NKKKTGG
+52 NK
-59 NQKNTKKVIN
+59 I
-69 QNQNKLEEEIPLP
+69 EEEMPLP
-82 EPKPIEP
+82 EPKPVEA
-89 VQKFQENQINEKNN
+89 VQKIPENKINEENK
-103 EEEEEKMPEI
+103 EEEEDKMPEI
-113 PLEEVNKYEFN
+113 PLEEANKYEFN
-124 LYKHLKENLKNRDKL
+124 LYKHLKENIKNKDKL

-144 TNDSSYCLECK
+144 SNESSYCLECK

-167 HNGHD
+167 HNGHE
-172 LVQKLPYYKCEKSFI
+172 LVQKMPYYKCEKSFI
-187 DETFKDIDSIFSLN
+187 DESFKDIDSIFSLN

-212 ELKMQITN
+212 ELKMQITTQ
-220 KISQL
+220 ISQL
-225 ISQLNKVKETKLQEI
+225 INQLNKVKDVKLEEVE
-240 DNIFEGSENCVEKLR
+240 NIFVGSENCVEKLR
-255 ENELKIKKNL
+255 ENELKVKKNL
-265 TNFLEKQKNFFCIDI
+265 NEFLEKQKNFFCIDI

-285 SQNVNPE
+285 SQNINPE
-292 ANEVLKNLEGETAS
+292 ASEVLKNLEGETAS
-306 PMGMIQPNKDMANST
+306 PMGMIQPNKDTVNST
-321 FLLTYDLMK
+321 FLLTYDLLK
-330 NTEFMNNL
+330 NTEYMNNL

-349 TERYINEFTSKAKE
+349 TERYINEFNAKAKE
-363 VEEGIAKLLTP
+363 VEEAINKLLTP

-391 VNHKIN
+391 INHKIK
-397 KYNNKIDDM
+397 KYNQKIDDM

-420 EDIERDNKIANT
+420 DDIERDNRIAGT

-485 GGGTL
+485 GGTL

-499 LLNLPKIYESPE
+499 ALNLPKIYESPD

-534 NFKKKKNNLDELNE
+534 NFKKKKDNLDELNE

-567 CYDKKSRGIIKKVV
+567 CYDKKTRGIVKKVV
-581 KFDKKI
+581 KFDKKV

-612 DKENQL
+612 DKENQV
-618 TKAAYVYYIKTNEL
+618 TKAAYVYYIRTNEL
-632 KAMPDMLKP
+632 KTMPDMLRP

-675 EWRDLPE
+675 SWRDLPE

-722 CLELRKM
+722 CLELRKL
-729 ALGWYK
+729 ALGWYR

-741 AEMNFKSG
+741 TEMNFKSG

-761 LIYGATNMRDFA
+761 LVYGATNMRDFA
-773 RKSAVY
+773 KKSAVY
-779 SIPKQEMMKIDN
+779 LIPKQEMIKIDN
-791 KIFNEIR
+791 RIFNEIR

-804 KKLSKVLTSYA
+804 KKLSKVLTSY

>member
-1 MQKPEEKNT
+1 MQKPEDKNNQ
-10 KKSIIIDKKKTKVDQ
+10 KKNAQNDKKKAKIDQ
-25 KVIDK
+25 KPADK
-30 TQKNL
+30 QSKNSNLNSSKKNPAPANKKRPTTQK
-35 NINSIKKSQGS
+35 SSKKPN
-46 STDRST
+46 T
-52 NKKKTGG
+52 NK
-59 NQKNTKKVIN
+59 I
-69 QNQNKLEEEIPLP
+69 EEEMPLP
-82 EPKPIEP
+82 EPKPVEA
-89 VQKFQENQINEKNN
+89 VQKIPENKINEENK
-103 EEEEEKMPEI
+103 EEEEDKMPEI
-113 PLEEVNKYEFN
+113 PLEEANKYEFN
-124 LYKHLKENLKNRDKL
+124 LYKHLKENIKNKDKL

-144 TNDSSYCLECK
+144 SNESSYCLECK

-172 LVQKLPYYKCEKSFI
+172 LVQKMPYYKCEKSFI
-187 DETFKDIDSIFSLN
+187 DESFKDIDSIFSLN

-212 ELKMQITN
+212 ELKMQITTQ
-220 KISQL
+220 ISQL
-225 ISQLNKVKETKLQEI
+225 INQLNKVKDVKLEEVE
-240 DNIFEGSENCVEKLR
+240 NIFVGSENCVEKLR
-255 ENELKIKKNL
+255 ENELKVKKNL
-265 TNFLEKQKNFFCIDI
+265 NEFLEKQKNFFCIDI

-285 SQNVNPE
+285 SQNINPE
-292 ANEVLKNLEGETAS
+292 ASEVLKNLEGETAS
-306 PMGMIQPNKDMANST
+306 PMGMIQPNKDTVNST
-321 FLLTYDLMK
+321 FLLTYDLLK
-330 NTEFMNNL
+330 NTEYMNNL

-349 TERYINEFTSKAKE
+349 TERYINEFNAKAKE
-363 VEEGIAKLLTP
+363 VEEAINKLLTP

-391 VNHKIN
+391 INHKIK
-397 KYNNKIDDM
+397 KYNQKIDDM

-420 EDIERDNKIANT
+420 DDIERDNRIAGT

-485 GGGTL
+485 GGTL

-499 LLNLPKIYESPE
+499 ALNLPKIYESPD

-534 NFKKKKNNLDELNE
+534 NFKKKKDNLDELNE

-567 CYDKKSRGIIKKVV
+567 CYDKKTRGIVKKVV
-581 KFDKKI
+581 KFDKKV

-612 DKENQL
+612 DKENQV
-618 TKAAYVYYIKTNEL
+618 TKAAYVYYIRTNEL
-632 KAMPDMLKP
+632 KTMPDMLRP

-675 EWRDLPE
+675 SWRDLPE

-722 CLELRKM
+722 CLELRKL
-729 ALGWYK
+729 ALGWYR

-761 LIYGATNMRDFA
+761 LVYGATNMRDFA
-773 RKSAVY
+773 KKSAVY
-779 SIPKQEMMKIDN
+779 LIPKQEMIKIDN
-791 KIFNEIR
+791 RIFNEIR

-804 KKLSKVLTSYA
+804 KKLSKVLTSY

>member
-1 MQKPEEKNT
+1 MQKPEDKNNQ
-10 KKSIIIDKKKTKVDQ
+10 KKNAQNEKKKAKNDQ
-25 KVIDK
+25 KPADK
-30 TQKNL
+30 QSKNSNHNSSKKNPAPANKKRPTTQK
-35 NINSIKKSQGS
+35 SSKKPN
-46 STDRST
+46 T
-52 NKKKTGG
+52 NK
-59 NQKNTKKVIN
+59 I
-69 QNQNKLEEEIPLP
+69 EEEMPLP
-82 EPKPIEP
+82 EPKPVEA
-89 VQKFQENQINEKNN
+89 VQKIPENKINEENK
-103 EEEEEKMPEI
+103 EEEEDKMPEI
-113 PLEEVNKYEFN
+113 PLEEANKYEFN
-124 LYKHLKENLKNRDKL
+124 LYKHLKENIKNKDKL

-144 TNDSSYCLECK
+144 SNESSYCLECK

-167 HNGHD
+167 HNGHE
-172 LVQKLPYYKCEKSFI
+172 LVQKMPYYKCEKSFI
-187 DETFKDIDSIFSLN
+187 DESFKDIDSIFSLN

-212 ELKMQITN
+212 ELKMQITTQ
-220 KISQL
+220 ISQL
-225 ISQLNKVKETKLQEI
+225 INQLNKVKDVKLEEVE
-240 DNIFEGSENCVEKLR
+240 NIFVGSENCVEKLR
-255 ENELKIKKNL
+255 ENELKVKKNL
-265 TNFLEKQKNFFCIDI
+265 NEFLEKQKNFFCIDI

-285 SQNVNPE
+285 SQNINPE
-292 ANEVLKNLEGETAS
+292 ASEVLKNLEGETAS
-306 PMGMIQPNKDMANST
+306 PMGMIQPNKDTVNST
-321 FLLTYDLMK
+321 FLLTYDLLK
-330 NTEFMNNL
+330 NTEYMNNL

-349 TERYINEFTSKAKE
+349 TERYINEFNSNSKE
-363 VEEGIAKLLTP
+363 VEEAINKLLTP

-391 VNHKIN
+391 INHKIK
-397 KYNNKIDDM
+397 KYNQKIDDM
-406 KNIIFEKVNKRGGF
+406 KNIIFLKVNKRGGF
-420 EDIERDNKIANT
+420 DDIERDNRIAGT

-485 GGGTL
+485 GGTL

-499 LLNLPKIYESPE
+499 ALNLPKIYESPD

-534 NFKKKKNNLDELNE
+534 NFKKKKDNLDELNE

-567 CYDKKSRGIIKKVV
+567 CYDKKTRGIVKKVV
-581 KFDKKI
+581 KFDKKV

-612 DKENQL
+612 DKENQV
-618 TKAAYVYYIKTNEL
+618 TKAAYVYYIRTNEL
-632 KAMPDMLKP
+632 KTMPDMLRP

-675 EWRDLPE
+675 SWRDLPE

-722 CLELRKM
+722 CLELRKL
-729 ALGWYK
+729 ALGWYR

-761 LIYGATNMRDFA
+761 LVYGATNMRDFA
-773 RKSAVY
+773 KKSAVY
-779 SIPKQEMMKIDN
+779 VIPKQEMIKIDN
-791 KIFNEIR
+791 RIFNEIR

-804 KKLSKVLTSYA
+804 KRLSKVLTSYI

>member
-1 MQKPEEKNT
+1 MQKPEDKNNQ
-10 KKSIIIDKKKTKVDQ
+10 KKNAQNDKKKAKIDQ
-25 KVIDK
+25 KPADK
-30 TQKNL
+30 QSKNSNLNSSKKNPAPANKKRPTTQK
-35 NINSIKKSQGS
+35 SSKKPN
-46 STDRST
+46 T
-52 NKKKTGG
+52 NK
-59 NQKNTKKVIN
+59 I
-69 QNQNKLEEEIPLP
+69 EEEMPLP
-82 EPKPIEP
+82 EPKPVEA
-89 VQKFQENQINEKNN
+89 VQKIPENKINEENK
-103 EEEEEKMPEI
+103 EEEEDKMPEI
-113 PLEEVNKYEFN
+113 PLEEANKYEFN
-124 LYKHLKENLKNRDKL
+124 LYKHLKENIKNKDKL

-144 TNDSSYCLECK
+144 SNESSYCLECK

-167 HNGHD
+167 HNGHE
-172 LVQKLPYYKCEKSFI
+172 LVQKMPYYKCEKSFI
-187 DETFKDIDSIFSLN
+187 DESFKDIDSIFSLN

-212 ELKMQITN
+212 ELKMQITTQ
-220 KISQL
+220 ISQL
-225 ISQLNKVKETKLQEI
+225 INQLNKVKDVKLEEVE
-240 DNIFEGSENCVEKLR
+240 NIFVGSENCVEKLR
-255 ENELKIKKNL
+255 ENELKVKKNL
-265 TNFLEKQKNFFCIDI
+265 NEFLEKQKNFFCIDI

-285 SQNVNPE
+285 SQNINPE
-292 ANEVLKNLEGETAS
+292 ASEVLKNLEGETAS
-306 PMGMIQPNKDMANST
+306 PMGMIQPNKDTVNST
-321 FLLTYDLMK
+321 FLLTYDLLK
-330 NTEFMNNL
+330 NTEYMNNL

-349 TERYINEFTSKAKE
+349 TERYINEFNAKTKE
-363 VEEGIAKLLTP
+363 VEEAINKLITP

-391 VNHKIN
+391 INHKIK
-397 KYNNKIDDM
+397 KYNQKIDDM

-420 EDIERDNKIANT
+420 DDIERDNRIAGT

-485 GGGTL
+485 GGTL

-499 LLNLPKIYESPE
+499 ALNLPKIYESPD

-534 NFKKKKNNLDELNE
+534 NFKKKKDNLDELNE

-567 CYDKKSRGIIKKVV
+567 CYDKKTRGIVKKVV
-581 KFDKKI
+581 KFDKKV

-612 DKENQL
+612 DKENQV
-618 TKAAYVYYIKTNEL
+618 TKAAYVYYIRTNEL
-632 KAMPDMLKP
+632 KTMPDMLRP

-675 EWRDLPE
+675 SWRDLPE

-722 CLELRKM
+722 CLELRKL
-729 ALGWYK
+729 ALGWYR

-761 LIYGATNMRDFA
+761 LVYGATNMRDFA
-773 RKSAVY
+773 KKSAVY
-779 SIPKQEMMKIDN
+779 LIPKQEMIKIDN
-791 KIFNEIR
+791 RIFNEIR

-804 KKLSKVLTSYA
+804 KKLSKVLTSY

>member
-1 MQKPEEKNT
+1 MQKHEEKST
-10 KKSIIIDKKKTKVDQ
+10 KKSIITDKKKAKGDQ
-25 KVIDK
+25 KVPDK

-46 STDRST
+46 NIDHSI
-52 NKKKTGG
+52 NKKKTGA
-59 NQKNTKKVIN
+59 NQKNNKKVIN
-69 QNQNKLEEEIPLP
+69 QNQNKLEEEMPLP

-89 VQKFQENQINEKNN
+89 IQKVQENQINEENN
-103 EEEEEKMPEI
+103 EEEDKMPEI
-113 PLEEVNKYEFN
+113 PLEEANKYEFN

-144 TNDSSYCLECK
+144 TSDSSYCLECK

-167 HNGHD
+167 HNGHE
-172 LVQKLPYYKCEKSFI
+172 LVQKLPYYKCEQSFI
-187 DETFKDIDSIFSLN
+187 DEAFKDIDSIFSLN

-225 ISQLNKVKETKLQEI
+225 ISQLNKVKDAKLQEI

-255 ENELKIKKNL
+255 ENELKLKKNL

-306 PMGMIQPNKDMANST
+306 PMGMIQPNKDMVNST

-363 VEEGIAKLLTP
+363 VEEAIAKLLIP

-391 VNHKIN
+391 INHKIN

-420 EDIERDNKIANT
+420 EDIERDNKIAST

-478 MTSSKMK
+478 MTCSKMK

>member
-1 MQKPEEKNT
+1 MQKPEEKST
-10 KKSIIIDKKKTKVDQ
+10 KKSIITDKKKAKGDQ
-25 KVIDK
+25 KVPDK

-46 STDRST
+46 NIDHSI
-52 NKKKTGG
+52 NKKKTGA
-59 NQKNTKKVIN
+59 NQKNNKKVIN
-69 QNQNKLEEEIPLP
+69 QNQNKLEEEMPLP

-89 VQKFQENQINEKNN
+89 IQKVQENQINEENN
-103 EEEEEKMPEI
+103 EEEDKMPEI
-113 PLEEVNKYEFN
+113 PLEEANKYEFN

-144 TNDSSYCLECK
+144 TSDSSYCLECK

-167 HNGHD
+167 HNGHE
-172 LVQKLPYYKCEKSFI
+172 LVQKLPYYKCEQSFI
-187 DETFKDIDSIFSLN
+187 DEAFKDIDSIFSLN

-225 ISQLNKVKETKLQEI
+225 ISQLNKVKDAKLQEI

-255 ENELKIKKNL
+255 ENELKLKKNL

-306 PMGMIQPNKDMANST
+306 PMGMIQPNKDMVNST

-363 VEEGIAKLLTP
+363 VEEAIAKLLIP

-391 VNHKIN
+391 INHKIN

-420 EDIERDNKIANT
+420 EDIERDNKIAST

-478 MTSSKMK
+478 MTCSKMK

-581 KFDKKI
+581 KFDKKM